1 MDAAKVA
8 GALVMPWSQPC
19 VHKVTG
25 HSDEGERPHAWG
37 KDAENAFI
45 FYLRSEI
52 PALDGG
58 FDIYADTHLWA
69 VRRSV
74 LIASSIA
81 LHHMV

>member
-1 MDAAKVA
+1 MDVVKVA

-19 VHKVTG
+19 V

-58 FDIYADTHLWA
+58 FDVYADTHLWA

-81 LHHMV
+81 LHRMF